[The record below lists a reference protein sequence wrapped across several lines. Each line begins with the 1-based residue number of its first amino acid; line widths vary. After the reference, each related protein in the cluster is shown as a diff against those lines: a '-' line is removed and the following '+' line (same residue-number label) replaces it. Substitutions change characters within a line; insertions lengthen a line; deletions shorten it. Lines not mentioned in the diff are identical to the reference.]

1 MKSNGE
7 NAHSPIGASSMY
19 RWSVCPGSV
28 TLSESVIPTST
39 SVYAEVGLEAHD
51 WLAKVLTGLASLN
64 SIPEKDG
71 MRDSVTYAFDVIREQ
86 IARAGK
92 EGRYWVEH
100 GFDLSHIF
108 PGCHG
113 TADVVIY
120 NPIKKLLIVIDYKHG
135 AGILVDVEENL
146 QLQYYGLG
154 ALTTLKEIG
163 DIETVKLQVIQPR
176 IDHADGY
183 TRSWNIDSLD
193 LFDFAIDLQK
203 FAKATTEKNAPL
215 VPGEH
220 CRFCVAA
227 AICPKLK
234 EFDEVLESGESEETR
249 TPPSVSKKTC
259 SAVVTQSGNSQ
270 TQVNVPQTTEQLAK
284 ALKWIPTLQS
294 WIKSVTEYCYQ
305 KANSGETIP
314 GYKLVEKR
322 ATRKWIDTEKVVEFL
337 EEYDFKEDEI
347 YEPLKIKSPAQLEK
361 LIPKQEWHVLDPY
374 ISKKSTGLTLVVESD
389 KRPSVKSL
397 AEVEFE
403 KIESN

>member
-39 SVYAEVGLEAHD
+39 SVYAEVGL
-51 WLAKVLTGLASLN
+51 
-64 SIPEKDG
+64 
-71 MRDSVTYAFDVIREQ
+71 EQ

-234 EFDEVLESGESEETR
+234 DMAYALASKEFDEVLESGESEETR

-347 YEPLKIKSPAQLEK
+347 YEPLKIKSPAQLDK
-361 LIPKQEWHVLDPY
+361 LIPKQECHVLDPY